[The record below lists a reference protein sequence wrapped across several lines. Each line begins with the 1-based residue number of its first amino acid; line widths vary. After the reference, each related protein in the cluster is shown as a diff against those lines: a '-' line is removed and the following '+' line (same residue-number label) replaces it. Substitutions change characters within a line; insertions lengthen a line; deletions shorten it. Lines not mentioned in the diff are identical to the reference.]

1 MEEFEFH
8 VGDQI
13 GVPVDAKFLRIA
25 GGPYTITEI
34 TPDKYKLAG
43 GFEINRFAEYVFPW
57 TNDMQVGE
65 FVPGFN
71 PIPAPHGSFE
81 AGEMVDTDGFGTS
94 KRIVSG
100 PWLIDGEKYYE
111 LQHNDGLRF
120 ISPESEF
127 PETETR
133 EIQELYNM
141 ISGTKNRNVARMRE
155 IATKHNIQNLPRIF
169 KNKPWNTRSALIA
182 ARNRQGGRRKRTK
195 RKRNTRR

>member
-13 GVPVDAKFLRIA
+13 GVPVDPKFLRIA

-34 TPDKYKLAG
+34 TPEKYKLAG
-43 GFEINRFAEYVFPW
+43 GFKIRRYYEYVFPW

-71 PIPAPHGSFE
+71 PIPAPHGLFRV
-81 AGEMVDTDGFGTS
+81 GEIIDD
-94 KRIVSG
+94 KPIVSG
-100 PWLIDGEKYYE
+100 PWLIDGETYYE
-111 LQHNDGLRF
+111 LQHHDGARF
-120 ISPESEF
+120 ILPESTF
-127 PETETR
+127 SETESNEIEQR
-133 EIQELYNM
+133 EIQQLYNM
-141 ISGTKNRNVARMRE
+141 TSGKKNINVARMRE
-155 IATKHNIQNLPRIF
+155 IATKHNIQHIPRIF